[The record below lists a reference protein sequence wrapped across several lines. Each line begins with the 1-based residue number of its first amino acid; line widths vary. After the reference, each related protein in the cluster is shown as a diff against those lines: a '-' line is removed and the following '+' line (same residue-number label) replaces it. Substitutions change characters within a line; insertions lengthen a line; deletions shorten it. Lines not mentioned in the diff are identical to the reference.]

1 MKQLIIQKLRNLKL
15 QLQDAE
21 KAYNYHKA
29 RQEWDKASKW
39 SEIHSHISRLIVAN
53 QSCRGKCVFLLIQQR
68 SILIHLVLIAR
79 AS

>member
-53 QSCRGKCVFLLIQQR
+53 QNNL
-68 SILIHLVLIAR
+68 
-79 AS
+79 